1 MPSNYL
7 ARIHLSCL
15 CCNQRD
21 FDTPRRS
28 LIYTRR
34 EAAFNLR
41 KATRSTQKKHRVKRT
56 LRLVFPEHPRSTHKE
71 SLYC

>member
-7 ARIHLSCL
+7 AQIHLSCL

-34 EAAFNLR
+34 EAASNLR
-41 KATRSTQKKHRVKRT
+41 KATRSTQKET
-56 LRLVFPEHPRSTHKE
+56 PREADTAPGISRAPAFNT
-71 SLYC
+71 